1 LAWNTDLSAK
11 FNMSYTKSGTANT
24 VYHTG
29 TQYGTAHT
37 YTVQNTQNNSTY
49 IFNLSVSDILGNTRS
64 LSGDIAISST
74 GVVSIGF
81 DQGNIPTISPEAETN
96 LYLQILQNEV
106 NKFKAC
112 RDALTLNTVNIP
124 VGTKNIQLQ
133 VPVINKAQVKNA
145 MNGFLLLFTNK
156 VKTRTELSQ
165 AELTE
170 VATII
175 NNFLVILK
183 LTNDNENTC
192 QQSMSNY
199 YLGAFENMMLQ
210 MKFF

>member
-1 LAWNTDLSAK
+1 
-11 FNMSYTKSGTANT
+11 
-24 VYHTG
+24 
-29 TQYGTAHT
+29 
-37 YTVQNTQNNSTY
+37 
-49 IFNLSVSDILGNTRS
+49 
-64 LSGDIAISST
+64 
-74 GVVSIGF
+74 VVSIQF
-81 DQGNIPTISPEAETN
+81 HQANIPTISLEAETN

-199 YLGAFENMMLQ
+199 YLGAFENMMSQ